1 MLFHLVYRF
10 CATGATV
17 RYRPNCG
24 HKLDGGSTDLTDRL
38 KAKGSAQ
45 CLIAAASGRPRIV
58 GIRLIF
64 IAPHPEDQHTRE
76 GADLRPPS
84 RSGYRHAQYCSDH
97 PAAVCQRTEP
107 LWADCCFASSMSR
120 ARVCFMLLFS
130 VRHLAKSC
138 SASTS
143 RPFNNR
149 ANPRWA

>member
-76 GADLRPPS
+76 GVDSVSTPSLTACHSPNFCGCARLLPPHRGALNLPLGFRPAGDVDESFP
-84 RSGYRHAQYCSDH
+84 RRVSD
-97 PAAVCQRTEP
+97 
-107 LWADCCFASSMSR
+107 D
-120 ARVCFMLLFS
+120 
-130 VRHLAKSC
+130 
-138 SASTS
+138 
-143 RPFNNR
+143 
-149 ANPRWA
+149 

>member
-76 GADLRPPS
+76 GRDVTTMPS
-84 RSGYRHAQYCSDH
+84 LTVGLLPRDSQIYFCN
-97 PAAVCQRTEP
+97 AAS
-107 LWADCCFASSMSR
+107 FSFSR
-120 ARVCFMLLFS
+120 GMTFL
-130 VRHLAKSC
+130 
-138 SASTS
+138 
-143 RPFNNR
+143 
-149 ANPRWA
+149 